1 MVMLYAVTLSLD
13 PIWERRLAP
22 KSTSGFVVRGVYK
35 VTLPA
40 RPSTDPKYM
49 LDAWNWLNFGKPKA
63 KLQIYRLAAVE
74 KILDGHRSRGT
85 HDATSLKDDLTI
97 PVMY

>member
-1 MVMLYAVTLSLD
+1 
-13 PIWERRLAP
+13 
-22 KSTSGFVVRGVYK
+22 
-35 VTLPA
+35 
-40 RPSTDPKYM
+40 M

-97 PVMY
+97 SVMY